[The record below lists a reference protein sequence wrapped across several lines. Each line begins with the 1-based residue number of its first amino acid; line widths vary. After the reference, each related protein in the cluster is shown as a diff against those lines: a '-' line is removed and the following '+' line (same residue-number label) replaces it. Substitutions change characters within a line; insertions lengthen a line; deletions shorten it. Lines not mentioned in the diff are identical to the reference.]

1 MSPPAPAAA
10 SLALPSSPSAD
21 PSSASPSLAP
31 SASAAPPP
39 PGADTPACG
48 LPAPLPGLLRSL
60 CDAWDGGSSSSPC
73 ELPPPLAA
81 RAPDLARMGE
91 NSALYR
97 DEGDATS
104 PALMRPDVSREVAG
118 VGCDASDVRSPD
130 VLAEPLASAT
140 PMCDAPPPV
149 ERELDDITSDRRW
162 RYRASCEGTQSHGER
177 PVSDGA
183 WKERH
188 TFRHNPP
195 ASAPGPPFS
204 FGPAA
209 FYASCPSPRT

>member
-162 RYRASCEGTQSHGER
+162 RYRASCFR
-177 PVSDGA
+177 PRATIFFRSCCVLRELSVSTDITEL
-183 WKERH
+183 W
-188 TFRHNPP
+188 
-195 ASAPGPPFS
+195 SMVPGWLWH
-204 FGPAA
+204 
-209 FYASCPSPRT
+209 CPRLRATPSDCA